1 MKTKDFIKMLQEEDP
16 SGECYIRLNGDPIW
30 FAEQKEGYW
39 DGPYNFIE
47 KGEDGKYTWTASTK
61 GHKVDIH
68 TMDMFSFS
76 ERYGGDWEE
85 VKKHIKVEYTYLDN
99 GDRERQF
106 MEHAKEECDQ
116 YKEMR
121 ESLYEKG
128 HNDMKENAKKGW
140 RWFQNKDVDKN
151 EKPNLHKYY
160 TWKIYDEKKKERM
173 SSVYNT
179 ESIMKSGDWEKVDN
193 KKKKGY
199 YEWIFKN

>member
-1 MKTKDFIKMLQEEDP
+1 
-16 SGECYIRLNGDPIW
+16 
-30 FAEQKEGYW
+30 
-39 DGPYNFIE
+39 
-47 KGEDGKYTWTASTK
+47 
-61 GHKVDIH
+61 
-68 TMDMFSFS
+68 MFSFS

-128 HNDMKENAKKGW
+128 HSDMKENAKKGW